1 MWGQWLWDWT
11 VRSHNVWMEHC
22 RVQGA
27 VLGAGHP
34 GWTLWSSHWGRQA
47 LDKSFYKQILTWA
60 VMEGH
65 VMLCNPM
72 VGLTGSGG
80 GPGIARS

>member
-11 VRSHNVWMEHC
+11 VRSNNVCMEHC

-27 VLGAGHP
+27 ALGAGHP

-47 LDKSFYKQILTWA
+47 LVKSFHKQILTWE

-65 VMLCNPM
+65 VML
-72 VGLTGSGG
+72 
-80 GPGIARS
+80 